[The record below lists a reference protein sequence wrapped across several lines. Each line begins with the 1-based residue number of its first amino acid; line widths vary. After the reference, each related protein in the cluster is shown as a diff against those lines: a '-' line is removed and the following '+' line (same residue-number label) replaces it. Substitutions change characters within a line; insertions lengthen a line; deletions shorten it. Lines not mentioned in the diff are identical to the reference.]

1 MIQSA
6 ILPAGLKKKVEF
18 MEYSKLLKKLIARQ
32 DLTESENCEAVTTM
46 LKGELSEGQIG
57 AFLAAL
63 AAKGESVSE
72 ITGGARAMRKAATRI
87 QSIANDTLDTVG
99 TGGDGGRTFNIST
112 TVSFVAAGAGAI
124 VAKHGN
130 RASSGI
136 SGAADCLE
144 QLGFN
149 LKVEPE
155 IMEEALN
162 EIGIC
167 FLFAPSFHSAMRH
180 CGPVRKQLGVRTIF
194 NMLGPLTNPAGATRQ
209 LIGVFAPELT
219 ECFASVAQQLGAKRV
234 LVVHGHDGMD
244 EITMTTTTRCSE
256 LHNGTIKTYDI
267 DPLQWFDEL
276 CSPQELE
283 GGTPERN
290 AQITRQILS
299 AELQGPKRE
308 IVLINSAASLLA
320 GGVVS
325 SMAEGIQKSAE
336 SIDSGAAL
344 SKLQQLIEFSK
355 QG

>member
-1 MIQSA
+1 MKIAQMLIKMIS
-6 ILPAGLKKKVEF
+6 G
-18 MEYSKLLKKLIARQ
+18 R
-32 DLTESENCEAVTTM
+32 DLTDTESYDAITTM
-46 LKGELSEGQIG
+46 LKGELTEGQIG

-63 AAKGESVSE
+63 ATKGESISE

-87 QSIANDTLDTVG
+87 QSLANNTLDTVG
-99 TGGDGGRTFNIST
+99 TGGDGGKTFNIST
-112 TVSFVAAGAGAI
+112 TVSFVAAGAGAV

-144 QLGFN
+144 KLGFN
-149 LKVEPE
+149 LQVDPE
-155 IMEEALN
+155 VMEEAIN

-180 CGPVRKQLGVRTIF
+180 CGPVRKQMGVRTIF
-194 NMLGPLTNPAGATRQ
+194 NMLGPLSNPAGATSQ

-219 ECFASVAQQLGAKRV
+219 ETFAGVAKELGAKRV

-244 EITMTTTTRCSE
+244 EITMTTTTRCTE
-256 LHNGTIKTYDI
+256 MNNGSIKTYDI
-267 DPLQWFDEL
+267 DPLNYFEEL
-276 CSPQELE
+276 CTPADLE
-283 GGTPERN
+283 GGEPEVN
-290 AQITRQILS
+290 AQITQAILS
-299 AELQGPKRE
+299 GTEKGPKRN

-320 GGVVS
+320 GGIAE
-325 SMAEGIQKSAE
+325 SMEDGIKKSAE

-344 SKLQQLIEFSK
+344 DKLNQLIDYSK